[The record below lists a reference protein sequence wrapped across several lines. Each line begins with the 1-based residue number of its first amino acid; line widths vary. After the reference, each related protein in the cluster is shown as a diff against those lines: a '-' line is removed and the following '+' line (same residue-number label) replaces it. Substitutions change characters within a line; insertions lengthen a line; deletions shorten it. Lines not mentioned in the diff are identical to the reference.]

1 MGATLTS
8 AKPYDPSLPQA
19 GAQGSLGSCG
29 DPGGPGD
36 TLGDSQFLS
45 L

>member
-8 AKPYDPSLPQA
+8 EKPYDPSLPQA
-19 GAQGSLGSCG
+19 GAQGNLGSCG